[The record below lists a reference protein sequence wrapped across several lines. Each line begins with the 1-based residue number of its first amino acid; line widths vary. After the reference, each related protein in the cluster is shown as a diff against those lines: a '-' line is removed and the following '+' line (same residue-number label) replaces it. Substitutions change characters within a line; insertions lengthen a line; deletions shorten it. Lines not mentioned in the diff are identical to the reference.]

1 MPERAPLTVEGVER
15 LLADVVGH
23 LEWPPMPDAVAA
35 ARNRLAAGERAHPE
49 RRWLRPLAL
58 AAAVVV
64 AVVALV
70 LAIPPAR
77 QAVADLFG
85 LGGVTIQQVPTTV
98 PAGAPPRTTLPA
110 DVDDLGLGTRVTLD
124 EARRLAASPIAVPAE
139 LGEPDAVFAS
149 TANGHPI
156 VTLVYSPRPGLPAA
170 PQTTVGLLVT
180 EFAGR
185 FAPYIEKQVGP
196 GQAERIT
203 VAGQPA
209 LWVDGPHTLI
219 YADQGGD
226 VTTSRSRLAA
236 STLIVSRDGTTIRL
250 EGAFDQAT
258 AVRLA
263 ESLR

>member
-1 MPERAPLTVEGVER
+1 MPERPPLTIGDVEL
-15 LLADVVGH
+15 LLADAAAH
-23 LEWPPMPDAVAA
+23 FDWPPVPDAVAA
-35 ARNRLAAGERAHPE
+35 ARNRLAAGERSYPE

-64 AVVALV
+64 VVVTLV

-77 QAVADLFG
+77 KAVADLFG
-85 LGGVTIQQVPTTV
+85 LGGVTIRQVPTTV
-98 PAGAPPRTTLPA
+98 PAVTTAGTSVPV
-110 DVDDLGLGTRVTLD
+110 DVGDLGLGTPVTLA
-124 EARRLAASPIAVPAE
+124 EARRLVASPIVVPGE
-139 LGEPDAVFAS
+139 LGEPDAVFTS
-149 TANGHPI
+149 TYNGPV

-170 PQTTVGLLVT
+170 PHTTVGLLIT

-203 VAGQPA
+203 VGGQPA

-219 YADQGGD
+219 YADESGD

-236 STLIVSRDGTTIRL
+236 STLIVSRNGTTIRL